1 MSHLLMGADA
11 KTRSPGV
18 QHRWFHLSVWGRAS
32 SVRTHTL
39 TSACKLL
46 LQEGVPLSRSSR
58 WSKLDPNCASHVL
71 SLHSSHRA
79 QHPLFSRNM
88 AILERPR
95 GSLDGTLTVVKIFS
109 KTSNIWIKKY
119 PSCCAGKKTWF
130 LTGTVPRT
138 LILLMLLIHW
148 F

>member
-1 MSHLLMGADA
+1 MSA
-11 KTRSPGV
+11 
-18 QHRWFHLSVWGRAS
+18 
-32 SVRTHTL
+32 HTL

-88 AILERPR
+88 AILESQRVIGR
-95 GSLDGTLTVVKIFS
+95 DAYCCEDIFQNLQ
-109 KTSNIWIKKY
+109 TSGLKNIQAAAPEKK
-119 PSCCAGKKTWF
+119 PDF
-130 LTGTVPRT
+130 
-138 LILLMLLIHW
+138 
-148 F
+148 